1 MWIVKIWLNGW
12 RRALPALVILL
23 ALQGCTGA
31 KAPEPAGQAS
41 PAADPGSTADYGV
54 LFTQLSVTGAG
65 SWLDLRYRVTDPAKA
80 GYWMQ
85 DTTRRPT
92 LVVER
97 TGTTLYPPPP
107 PPHAHREM
115 QSGLQY
121 YTLYG
126 NTQGAVRPGDRIA
139 LQIDGRVVA
148 RLLAQ

>member
-1 MWIVKIWLNGW
+1 MLISKIRLNGW
-12 RRALPALVILL
+12 QQAVAALVILL
-23 ALQGCTGA
+23 ALQGCAGA
-31 KAPEPAGQAS
+31 RAPEPV
-41 PAADPGSTADYGV
+41 PTADYGV
-54 LFTQLSVTGAG
+54 QFTQLSVTGAG
-65 SWLDLRYRVTDPAKA
+65 SWLDLRYRVTDPDKA

-107 PPHAHREM
+107 PPHAHRGM
-115 QSGLQY
+115 RFGLQY

>member
-1 MWIVKIWLNGW
+1 MLMSKIRLNWW
-12 RRALPALVILL
+12 RKALPALVILL
-23 ALQGCTGA
+23 ALQGCAGA
-31 KAPEPAGQAS
+31 AAPKPAGQAG
-41 PAADPGSTADYGV
+41 PVADPAPTADYGV

-115 QSGLQY
+115 QFGLQY

-139 LQIDGRVVA
+139 LQIDGQVVA
-148 RLLAQ
+148 RLQAQ